1 MVNQQHFSASRRS
14 PPPVAMQRERVTIQ
28 VDLGTDGEPAGVQ
41 RLTLAPKLER
51 SDFIVLNLRVP
62 LGMLIEETD
71 GGDII
76 VEGALPGYSA
86 AGGYDEP
93 DLVQPGD
100 LVRAVTAYRQ
110 VLSGAPM
117 WQQLASY
124 TPVGK
129 MEMKRLIFRTE
140 GATFVDVRDA
150 IASHREEAGGNGIVT
165 LLLERMVNATVP
177 LSTSR
182 ESMPPRLEP
191 LFDVIARD
199 LKKKRVED
207 ELTKQVE
214 GMSAA
219 ERTQRLL
226 ELGFDVRDE

>member
-1 MVNQQHFSASRRS
+1 M
-14 PPPVAMQRERVTIQ
+14 
-28 VDLGTDGEPAGVQ
+28 
-41 RLTLAPKLER
+41 
-51 SDFIVLNLRVP
+51 
-62 LGMLIEETD
+62 
-71 GGDII
+71 
-76 VEGALPGYSA
+76 
-86 AGGYDEP
+86 
-93 DLVQPGD
+93 
-100 LVRAVTAYRQ
+100 RQ
-110 VLSGAPM
+110 VA
-117 WQQLASY
+117 
-124 TPVGK
+124 
-129 MEMKRLIFRTE
+129 E
-140 GATFVDVRDA
+140 GFKPA
-150 IASHREEAGGNGIVT
+150 IALAKPDVPVIV
-165 LLLERMVNATVP
+165 VNATVP